1 MRKFFFKMRRQG
13 TFILAANYLL
23 KLILITHLCY
33 TCREIYKRSVFIAS
47 LKDKG
52 TAVILHNGFDW
63 IEWEEKENGVFV
75 KKIYSPVV
83 RNNIIGDDYLEPGD
97 KLISVENT
105 NIPDL
110 FTYQQIM
117 LATPPTLLLNCRIL
131 KNNSQYRIKQ
141 YYILYGYKPFLAGT
155 GSSLGYRLYFYFSAF
170 LSIIS
175 IILLGLAWPFLKA
188 NFNKNYFLFF
198 WLGLVGIFFLF
209 QCIRFTVIENDPQF
223 RNYSFNEYATIF
235 TILFWVCIAM
245 GIVLGEIQTQR
256 PKKIIHVMMAIVGS
270 ALLLFIS
277 YLAFQYHKFDFS
289 GSELFLYQVYFCA
302 KLYWLIELYKKKYI
316 ATFYFIIVA
325 TATSILLTIASCK
338 VLHLLPELFEN
349 QHLKSII
356 EIIVIATFIFPL
368 TILSRNIIRYGN
380 IRLVISKSLLYLSLI
395 LITFLSYLI
404 YHEILKKII
413 VNELWRGLIELS
425 CIILTLSLFRY
436 LYTLYQPFLQKY
448 IKIGSKI
455 KEEQLYDFIN
465 SLNKVA
471 HSNELL
477 EKAQI
482 AVSKIF
488 NVSFFYVLS
497 ATEKNTPYLQK
508 YGIKEQWLQIAD
520 LLSENQTF
528 WSANKE
534 FHAFSFPENLENSL
548 LTNKVSFI
556 FRLNI
561 LGQVHTCF
569 IGSPKK
575 GEFTF
580 SELYLFQRL
589 VEQIALRLE
598 ILYLIEKEKTLREKN
613 AEAQLIAL
621 RAQINPHFLFNTF
634 NSITE
639 LIHIAPQKAEEAL
652 EKLAFIIRYTLKV
665 SNQTFVPLADEMLLV
680 QTYLAIEQIRFG
692 EDRLVYQIQWP
703 QDLGKIPVP
712 ALVIQTVV
720 ENCIKH
726 GISKITKQGVVTI
739 SGLLVNNALV
749 LEIYDNGPGI
759 DLERIDKGTGLKN
772 IIERMSKIYNQQDKI
787 EFEKKAEGTLVRL
800 KFEIPREHLR
810 H

>member
-1 MRKFFFKMRRQG
+1 MRKFFFEKKRQ
-13 TFILAANYLL
+13 IASLLMANYLL
-23 KLILITHLCY
+23 KFILIALLCY
-33 TCREIYKRSVFIAS
+33 TCQEIYQRNLFITS
-47 LKDKG
+47 LKNKG
-52 TAVILHNGFDW
+52 TPIICNNGFDW
-63 IEWEEKENGVFV
+63 IEWEERENGVFV
-75 KKIYSPVV
+75 KKIYSPIVK
-83 RNNIIGDDYLEPGD
+83 NNIIGDNYLEPGD
-97 KLISVENT
+97 KLITVENT

-131 KNNSQYRIKQ
+131 KNNSQGEIKKH
-141 YYILYGYKPFLAGT
+141 YILYGYKPFLAGT
-155 GSSLGYRLYFYFSAF
+155 GSSLGYHIYFYFNAI
-170 LSIIS
+170 LGVIS

-198 WLGLVGIFFLF
+198 WLGLVGIFFIF
-209 QCIRFTVIENDPQF
+209 QGIRFAVIENDPQF
-223 RNYSFNEYATIF
+223 KNYPFNEYATIF
-235 TILFWVCIAM
+235 TILLWVFISM
-245 GIVLGEIQTQR
+245 GIVLGEVQTQSR
-256 PKKIIHVMMAIVGS
+256 KKILLVIRAVLGTAII
-270 ALLLFIS
+270 LFVS
-277 YLAFQYHKFDFS
+277 YLAFEYHKFDFS
-289 GSELFLYQVYFCA
+289 GSEFFLYQLYFCA
-302 KLYWLIELYKKKYI
+302 ALYWLIELYKKKYI
-316 ATFYFIIVA
+316 PTLYFIIVV
-325 TATSILLTIASCK
+325 TATLILLTIASCK
-338 VLHLLPELFEN
+338 VLQFLPQLFQN
-349 QHLKSII
+349 RYLKSII
-356 EIIVIATFIFPL
+356 EITAIATFIFPL

-380 IRLVISKSLLYLSLI
+380 IRLVVSKSLLYLSLI
-395 LITFLSYLI
+395 LITFISYLI
-404 YHEILKKII
+404 YHEIFKKII
-413 VNELWRGLIELS
+413 LNELLRGLLELS
-425 CIILTLSLFRY
+425 FIILTLSLFRY
-436 LYTLYQPFLQKY
+436 LYTLYEPFLQKY
-448 IKIGSKI
+448 IKISSKI
-455 KEEQLYDFIN
+455 KEEQLHHFIN
-465 SLNKVA
+465 SLNKVT

-477 EKAQI
+477 ESAQV

-488 NVSFFYVLS
+488 NASFFYVLS
-497 ATEKNTPYLQK
+497 TAEKNTPYLK
-508 YGIKEQWLQIAD
+508 EHGIKEQWLQVID

-561 LGQVHTCF
+561 SGQVHTFF

-580 SELYLFQRL
+580 SELYLFKRL

-598 ILYLIEKEKTLREKN
+598 ILYLIEKEKTLNEKT

-639 LIHIAPQKAEEAL
+639 LIHVAPEKAEEAL

-680 QTYLAIEQIRFG
+680 QTYLDIEQIRFG
-692 EDRLVYQIQWP
+692 DRFTYELDWP
-703 QDLGKIPVP
+703 QELGKILAP

-726 GISKITKQGVVTI
+726 GISKITEQGIVKI
-739 SGLLVNNALV
+739 SGFVVNNVLI

-759 DLERIDKGTGLKN
+759 NLERIDKGTGLRN
-772 IIERMSKIYNQQDKI
+772 IIERMSKIYNAEDRI
-787 EFEKKAEGTLVRL
+787 EFEKKAVGSLVRL
-800 KFEIPREHLR
+800 KFEIPHDF
-810 H
+810 

>member
-1 MRKFFFKMRRQG
+1 MQKFFFEKRRQVISILAVNYFLK
-13 TFILAANYLL
+13 FILVTL
-23 KLILITHLCY
+23 LCY
-33 TCREIYKRSVFIAS
+33 TCQEIYQRSVFIAS

-52 TAVILHNGFDW
+52 AAVTLHNGFDW

-75 KKIYSPVV
+75 KKIYSPIVD
-83 RNNIIGDDYLEPGD
+83 NNIIGDDYLEPGD
-97 KLISVENT
+97 KLITVENT

-110 FTYQQIM
+110 LTYQQIM

-131 KNNSQYRIKQ
+131 KNNSQRRIKK

-155 GSSLGYRLYFYFSAF
+155 GSSLGYQLYFYFSAL

-198 WLGLVGIFFLF
+198 WLGLVGLFFIF

-223 RNYSFNEYATIF
+223 KNYSFNEYATIF
-235 TILFWVCIAM
+235 AILFWVFISI
-245 GIVLGEIQTQR
+245 GIVLGETQTQS
-256 PKKIIHVMMAIVGS
+256 PKKIWD
-270 ALLLFIS
+270 ALVAALGTAMILLVS
-277 YLAFQYHKFDFS
+277 YLALKYHKLDFS
-289 GSELFLYQVYFCA
+289 GCELFLYQVYFCA
-302 KLYWLIELYKKKYI
+302 ILYWLIELYKKRYI
-316 ATFYFIIVA
+316 PTPYFIIAV
-325 TATSILLTIASCK
+325 TATLILLTIASCK
-338 VLHLLPELFEN
+338 ILQLFP
-349 QHLKSII
+349 QLFQKPRLKSII
-356 EIIVIATFIFPL
+356 EIAAIATFIFPL

-380 IRLVISKSLLYLSLI
+380 IRLVVSKSLLYLSLI

-404 YHEILKKII
+404 YHDILKKII

-436 LYTLYQPFLQKY
+436 LYALYQPFLEKY

-465 SLNKVA
+465 TLNKVTN
-471 HSNELL
+471 SNELL
-477 EKAQI
+477 ESAQI

-488 NVSFFYVLS
+488 NASFFYVLS
-497 ATEKNTPYLQK
+497 ATEKSTSYLQK
-508 YGIKEQWLQIAD
+508 HGIKQEWLQVAD
-520 LLSENQTF
+520 LLPESQTF

-534 FHAFSFPENLENSL
+534 FHAFSFPQNLENSL
-548 LTNKVSFI
+548 LANKVSFI

-561 LGQVHTCF
+561 SGKAHICF

-598 ILYLIEKEKTLREKN
+598 ILYLIEKEKTLNEKT

-639 LIHIAPQKAEEAL
+639 LIHVAPQKAEEAL

-692 EDRLVYQIQWP
+692 EDRFVYQIDWP
-703 QDLGKIPVP
+703 QNLGKIPIP

-726 GISKITKQGVVTI
+726 GISKITKQGVVRI
-739 SGLLVNNALV
+739 SSFVVNNILI

-759 DLERIDKGTGLKN
+759 DLEKIDKGTGLKN
-772 IIERMSKIYNQQDKI
+772 IIERMGKIYNPKDRI

-800 KFEIPREHLR
+800 KFEILRELKH
-810 H
+810 